1 MSDDTSNRDPVDVEF
16 DGSFDGTRR
25 RQILAGLQL
34 DPAARLRW
42 LEERMDELFRLRGK
56 AAELPMMHDPAGF
69 DR

>member
-1 MSDDTSNRDPVDVEF
+1 MSDDASNGNPREAEF
-16 DGSFDGTRR
+16 DGSFDGTRH

-56 AAELPMMHDPAGF
+56 AAQVPMMHDPADF

>member
-1 MSDDTSNRDPVDVEF
+1 MSDQRSDRQPDEIEF
-16 DGSFDGTRR
+16 DGTFDGTRR

-56 AAELPMMHDPAGF
+56 AAPPAK
-69 DR
+69 